1 LGGYAAALAVAL
13 TVQVGLGI
21 ANVLGGVP
29 LATAVTHNAVA
40 AILLALLVMI
50 NFALSRRSST
60 PH

>member
-1 LGGYAAALAVAL
+1 VAL